1 MSMDLLNE
9 VQALFEDIKECGRIE
24 EFLEL
29 RLSLLMSPSDVK
41 NIKDALAR
49 YRKKAV
55 KVAEEKNKSHY
66 VDLLKNSLGDEFKDL
81 GL

>member
-1 MSMDLLNE
+1 MSMSLLNE
-9 VQALFEDIKECGRIE
+9 VQALFDDIKECGKFE
-24 EFLEL
+24 ELLEL

-41 NIKDALAR
+41 NVKDALAR

-55 KVAEEKNKSHY
+55 KVAEDKNKIHY
-66 VDLLKNSLGDEFKDL
+66 VDLLKNSLGDDFKDL